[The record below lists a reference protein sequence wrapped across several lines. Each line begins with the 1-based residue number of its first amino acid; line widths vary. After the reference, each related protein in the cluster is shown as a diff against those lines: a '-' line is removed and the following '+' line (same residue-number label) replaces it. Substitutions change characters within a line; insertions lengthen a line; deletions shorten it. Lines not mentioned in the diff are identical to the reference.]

1 MKKVSLLISVLLISM
16 SSMAQMYLWQ
26 GGHYTAANL
35 DSITFSLYPGT
46 DNLPQVAPTQG
57 KYTIVWNAVDYSEC
71 NDLVFAGNYNKYN
84 TTDVAAM
91 AKFEKIAGYT
101 NWYKAVI
108 TPTEPIDQLEG
119 KPCALAADG
128 TFPTSWDHQW
138 ISGEGKPCEIIR
150 GDAGFQTEYEIETLL
165 IVNQIGSVVYVRS
178 YLFKRDP
185 CVVEPVYDVTFNLT
199 TAQAMPADATVYVVG
214 DFKENAWE
222 PGAYPMTRKD
232 DTHFTATVKAGIGH
246 EYKYLVN
253 GSWDYEMMDFP
264 AEDRNCS
271 ETVSNLRI
279 TDVTM
284 TDYVY
289 GFRNINA
296 TYCER
301 EVTDITITPA
311 SYTFAEGD
319 DPIRLSYTLT
329 PIYAEATIEWAS
341 SNENVATV
349 DGVGNVTPLNLGEA
363 TITATV
369 QGTNIKGTCQVFVKP
384 LAETLKFTEA
394 YIGFSD
400 YDSVNTVVYE
410 HSTLG
415 KINVHIATGRVQLF
429 TEGLYFNYNGQLDG
443 VKRGGWI
450 YITTPI
456 ALAYADE
463 NKDNP
468 NMAQYSNGVSFSL
481 GSYAIDLEP
490 ADTVEVKWH
499 HAHKGYADNEVFMK
513 YMNKWLEDFNEKGQ
527 FTEENYQDFA
537 YAGIEGFGGTTL
549 TLKEYT
555 IDEYGDGSYEAYP
568 NWLWGYT
575 PNGIVTGG
583 ELYISGQEGS
593 SKYMNLIDYMNVNVK
608 FVATDTVG
616 IPGVY
621 TVVEDGK
628 YVIKSTG
635 VEFGEEVN
643 YTTGTKPEEAPAKV
657 KKNGGINIFVD
668 HIIPHV
674 SELPAMNTKS
684 IILPKEANLLSIK
697 K

>member
-1 MKKVSLLISVLLISM
+1 MKKVSLFISALLISM

-46 DNLPQVAPTQG
+46 DNLPQVAPTPG

-71 NDLVFAGNYNKYN
+71 NDLVFAGNYNNYN
-84 TTDVAAM
+84 ITDVAAM

-138 ISGEGKPCEIIR
+138 IGSEEKPCKILK
-150 GDAGFQTEYEIETLL
+150 GDAELL
-165 IVNQIGSVVYVRS
+165 IEYSTETKLIVKQIGSVVYVRS
-178 YLFKRDP
+178 YQFKVDP
-185 CVVEPVYDVTFNLT
+185 CIVEPVYDVTFNLT
-199 TAQAMPADATVYVVG
+199 TAQAMPANAAVHVVG
-214 DFKENAWE
+214 DFKENAWTAD
-222 PGAYPMTRKD
+222 AYPMKRID
-232 DTHFTATVKAGIGH
+232 NTHFTATIKSKMGR
-246 EYKYLVN
+246 EYKYVAN
-253 GSWDYEMMDFP
+253 GSWEYEMMDFP
-264 AEDRNCS
+264 AGDRNCS
-271 ETVSNLRI
+271 ETVGNLQI

-289 GFRNINA
+289 GFLNINA

-349 DGVGNVTPLNLGEA
+349 DNQGNVTPLNIGEA

-369 QGTNIKGTCQVFVKP
+369 QGTDIKGTCQVFVKP

-394 YIGFSD
+394 YIGLTD
-400 YDSVNTVVYE
+400 VDTVNTVVYE

-415 KINVHIATGRVQLF
+415 NVNVHIATGRVQLF
-429 TEGLYFNYNGQLDG
+429 TEGLYFNNSGKLDG
-443 VKRGGWI
+443 AERGGYI

-456 ALAYADE
+456 ALAYADK

-468 NMAQYSNGVSFSL
+468 NMARYPNGVSFSL

-490 ADTVEVKWH
+490 TDSATWH
-499 HAHKGYADNEVFMK
+499 HAHKGYADNQVFMG
-513 YMNKWLEDFNEKGQ
+513 YMNTWLEDFNKEGK
-527 FTEENYQDFA
+527 FTEGNYQDFA
-537 YAGIEGFGGTTL
+537 MAGIYGFGGTKL
-549 TLKEYT
+549 TLYEYT
-555 IDEYGDGSYEAYP
+555 LDEDGTGSYESYP

-583 ELYISGQEGS
+583 ELYISGQDGS
-593 SKYMNLIDYMNVNVK
+593 SKYMTKIDYMNVNVK

-621 TVVEDGK
+621 SVVEDGK

-635 VEFGEEVN
+635 VEFGEERN
-643 YTTGTKPEEAPAKV
+643 YVTGTKPEEAPAKA

-668 HIIPHV
+668 HIIPRV

-684 IILPKEANLLSIK
+684 IVLPKEANLLSIK